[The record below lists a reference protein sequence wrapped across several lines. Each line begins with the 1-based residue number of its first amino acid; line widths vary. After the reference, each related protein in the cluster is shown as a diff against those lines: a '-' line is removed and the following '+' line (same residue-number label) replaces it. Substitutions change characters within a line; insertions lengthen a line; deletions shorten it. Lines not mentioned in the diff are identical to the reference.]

1 MKIRRLG
8 VFLGLLGLFSCSKE
22 QVIPE
27 PEPQEAEQ
35 IVIVGEDFE
44 AVYSGLYQPQTG
56 DFQTQ
61 NLTSSLGLPL
71 DYLVQRNYQ
80 NDVSFFSFEAGAFSL
95 FRQNMITGSSSSY
108 PDFYIN
114 TTERSII
121 WGADQGQNIYLAYF
135 TPLGSSN
142 LSLLRMNVQGQIQ
155 EEMTI
160 EFGVQEVY
168 PPLLQGDYLLV
179 GYRTGNGNYK
189 IGVMQLGSF
198 QFLGTL
204 DLGTTGSPA
213 YFITAANQLG
223 VLLNSTGEPPSIEVY
238 DLSSLEFLFADQ
250 VDLNQ
255 FFEPGPLQAELL
267 ENDLYYY
274 FAYAQPSPVID
285 GPAQFSLDSQSNRLL
300 DVTSLRQ
307 QLEAERGLQLV
318 FTAKGIGQSIP
329 PQFFLG
335 YGFQTTDNTVEG
347 GVVILD
353 AQGNVLAQ
361 RSLPFIPTALISRGA
376 N

>member
-22 QVIPE
+22 QISPQ

-44 AVYSGLYQPQTG
+44 AVYSSLYQPQTG
-56 DFQTQ
+56 AFQTQ
-61 NLTSSLGLPL
+61 NLTANLALPL

-80 NDVSFFSFEAGAFSL
+80 NDLSFFSFEGGAFSL

-142 LSLLRMNVQGQIQ
+142 LSLLRMNLQGEIQ
-155 EEMTI
+155 EEMAI

-168 PPLLQGDYLLV
+168 PPLLQDDYLLV
-179 GYRTGNGNYK
+179 GYRSGNGNYK

-223 VLLNSTGEPPSIEVY
+223 VLLNSTGQTPTIQVY
-238 DLSSLEFLFADQ
+238 DLSSLEFLFADE
-250 VDLNQ
+250 VEVNQ
-255 FFEPGPLQAELL
+255 FCLL
-267 ENDLYYY
+267 YTS
-274 FAYAQPSPVID
+274 PSP
-285 GPAQFSLDSQSNRLL
+285 R
-300 DVTSLRQ
+300 
-307 QLEAERGLQLV
+307 
-318 FTAKGIGQSIP
+318 
-329 PQFFLG
+329 
-335 YGFQTTDNTVEG
+335 
-347 GVVILD
+347 D
-353 AQGNVLAQ
+353 A
-361 RSLPFIPTALISRGA
+361 
-376 N
+376 